1 MSHDVKVDWH
11 LKCAFGVGR
20 AGHLQVKIE
29 AMAHNQS
36 HLKANPLN
44 GVSTIV
50 KSIPELLNRRQLND
64 KFLTYFPSFELTQWD
79 R

>member
-1 MSHDVKVDWH
+1 VNHDAKVDRQ
-11 LKCAFGVGR
+11 LKLAFGVGR
-20 AGHLQVKIE
+20 EGYLQVKIE

-64 KFLTYFPSFELTQWD
+64 KFLTYFPSFELTQ
-79 R
+79 